1 MSRPSRDSNVDALL
15 NRLELVLCEER
26 RALRALDHDAV
37 EDAARQKLELAEQL
51 SRALS
56 DGEGLTEHERLQ
68 RIRLGLV
75 HNQLLLV
82 HARDAVR
89 GVLGIL
95 TGAAGPTYGPRGA
108 RHLGASGGL
117 DTTG

>member
-1 MSRPSRDSNVDALL
+1 MSSPTRDSNVDAIL
-15 NRLELVLCEER
+15 NRLELALCDER
-26 RALRALDHDAV
+26 RALRTLDHDAV
-37 EDAARQKLELAEQL
+37 EDAARQKLDLAEQL
-51 SRALS
+51 TQAICESESAP
-56 DGEGLTEHERLQ
+56 DPARLQ
-68 RIRLGLV
+68 RVRSALV

-95 TGAAGPTYGPRGA
+95 TGAAGATYGPHGA